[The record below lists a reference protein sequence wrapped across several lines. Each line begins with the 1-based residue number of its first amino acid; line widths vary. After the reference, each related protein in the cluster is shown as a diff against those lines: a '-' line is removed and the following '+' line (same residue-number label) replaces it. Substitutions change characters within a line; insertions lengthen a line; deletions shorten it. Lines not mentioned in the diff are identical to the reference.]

1 MPGRQLRVCAA
12 LRSTS
17 TYCSSVIFRD
27 RVDAGE
33 QLAAALRHY
42 RDQPATVVLG
52 IPRGGVVV
60 ARAIA
65 VDLHLPL
72 GICPVRKLGAPG
84 NPELAIGAVDD
95 DAVLVFDRKLSRHL
109 GLNEEDL
116 MRAAARQRNEL
127 RAWLAAL
134 GSGAV
139 PPMEGRTVILTDD
152 GVATGYTAQAG
163 IDTVRRRG
171 ARKVVLAVPVAP
183 PDTADGLKT
192 QVDEFVCLATP
203 EPFYAVG
210 NFFEEWPQ
218 VTDDEVRALLLTGN
232 TL

>member
-1 MPGRQLRVCAA
+1 M
-12 LRSTS
+12 
-17 TYCSSVIFRD
+17 IFRD

-33 QLAAALRHY
+33 RLAAALQRY
-42 RDQPATVVLG
+42 REQPGTVVLG

-60 ARAIA
+60 AKAIA
-65 VDLHLPL
+65 VDLRLPL

-109 GLNEEDL
+109 GLREDDL
-116 MRAAARQRNEL
+116 MQAAARQRDEL
-127 RAWLAAL
+127 RAWLA
-134 GSGAV
+134 GMGPGAV
-139 PPMEGRTVILTDD
+139 PPLEGRTVILADD

-163 IDTVRRRG
+163 IQTVRRRG
-171 ARKVVLAVPVAP
+171 ARRVVLAVPVAP
-183 PDTADGLKT
+183 PDTAGWLKPL
-192 QVDEFVCLATP
+192 VEEFVCLAMP

-218 VTDDEVRALLLTGN
+218 VTDDEVRALLLAGN

>member
-1 MPGRQLRVCAA
+1 
-12 LRSTS
+12 
-17 TYCSSVIFRD
+17 VIFHD

-33 QLAAALRHY
+33 RLATALQRY
-42 RDQPATVVLG
+42 RDHDRTVVLG

-60 ARAIA
+60 AKAIA

-95 DAVLVFDRKLSRHL
+95 DAVLVFDRRLSQHL
-109 GLNEEDL
+109 GLTEDDIGH
-116 MRAAARQRNEL
+116 AAARQREEL

-134 GSGAV
+134 GAGA
-139 PPMEGRTVILTDD
+139 MSALEDRTVILTDD

-163 IDTVRRRG
+163 IQTVRRRG
-171 ARKVVLAVPVAP
+171 AQRVILAVPVA
-183 PDTADGLKT
+183 TAAWLKP

-218 VTDDEVRALLLTGN
+218 VTDDEVRALLLAGN